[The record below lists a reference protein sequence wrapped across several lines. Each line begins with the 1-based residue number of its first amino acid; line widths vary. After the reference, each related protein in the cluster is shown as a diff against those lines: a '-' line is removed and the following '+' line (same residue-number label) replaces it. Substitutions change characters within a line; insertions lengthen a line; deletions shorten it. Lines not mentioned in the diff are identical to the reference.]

1 MLLIRQRPTTEL
13 IYQTTILILFI
24 LFHIVINSVGSK
36 HAKILSRSTYGIT
49 ADYWQ
54 KWLYIEFI

>member
-1 MLLIRQRPTTEL
+1 MLLIRQLATTEL

-24 LFHIVINSVGSK
+24 LFHIMINSMGSK
-36 HAKILSRSTYGIT
+36 HAKILSQSTHGIT

-54 KWLYIEFI
+54 KLLYNEFI